1 MNNYLA
7 KKSLENVEEIN
18 IIDLE
23 NDGIYEED
31 EQRNR
36 NKNKQNVIII
46 DETDNNLIT
55 DMDNKRMSMI
65 GIAK

>member
-23 NDGIYEED
+23 NDGIY
-31 EQRNR
+31 
-36 NKNKQNVIII
+36 
-46 DETDNNLIT
+46 DN
-55 DMDNKRMSMI
+55 D
-65 GIAK
+65 

>member
-23 NDGIYEED
+23 NDGIYEGD
-31 EQRNR
+31 IKRN
-36 NKNKQNVIII
+36 
-46 DETDNNLIT
+46 
-55 DMDNKRMSMI
+55 
-65 GIAK
+65 